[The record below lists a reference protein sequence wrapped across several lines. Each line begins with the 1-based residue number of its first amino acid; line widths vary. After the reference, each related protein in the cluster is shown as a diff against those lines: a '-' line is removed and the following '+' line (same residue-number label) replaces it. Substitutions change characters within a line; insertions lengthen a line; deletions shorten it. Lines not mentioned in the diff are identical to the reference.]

1 MTIYLD
7 NAAGTP
13 IAPMVLEAMLPWL
26 NGVGANAGSPQHAP
40 GRAAAEAVETS
51 RSQVASLVGRSPHE
65 VIFTASA
72 TEACNLAIKGL
83 IRPLLHRA
91 QSVHLIAPMHE
102 HLAVLDSLR
111 RLEREGAR
119 VTLVQPGPTGRIT
132 AADIAPHLCSETQ
145 LVACMHAN
153 NETGTIN
160 DIASIQSCCREHGAR
175 LLLDASQS
183 AGRINV
189 AGLDADLIVASSHK
203 MHGPSGAGVLAIR
216 GGARAAGFQPQIEG
230 GGQEHGARSGSV
242 DVPAIV
248 GLGAA
253 CAMCEADMLT
263 QATRVALLRNRL
275 EGGLLQLFPGSQVN
289 GDVQHRLPFMTNIA
303 LATGRPEPIHTLVPE
318 VACSAGSSCGSST
331 PGPSHV
337 LEAMGVSAQDAAGS
351 IRLSLGRQTQSAEI
365 DAAIAAFKRISR

>member
-13 IAPMVLEAMLPWL
+13 IAPIVLEAMLPWL
-26 NGVGANAGSPQHAP
+26 SGAGANARSVQHAL
-40 GRAAAEAVETS
+40 GRDAAEAVAAS
-51 RSQVASLVGRSPHE
+51 RSQVASLVGRLPQE
-65 VIFTASA
+65 AIFTASA

-83 IRPLLHRA
+83 VHPMLQRG

-102 HLAVLDSLR
+102 HPAVLGPLR

-119 VTLVQPGPTGRIT
+119 VTFVQPALAGRIT
-132 AADIAPHLCSETQ
+132 ADDIVPKLCSDTK

-175 LLLDASQS
+175 LLVDATQS
-183 AGRINV
+183 AGRIDV

-203 MHGPSGAGVLAIR
+203 MHGPFGAGVLAIR
-216 GGARAAGFQPQIEG
+216 GGARAAGLQPQIEG
-230 GGQEHGARSGSV
+230 GGQEDGARSGSV

-248 GLGAA
+248 GFGAA
-253 CAMCEADMLT
+253 CTMCQADMPA
-263 QATRVALLRNRL
+263 QASRVAVLRNRL
-275 EGGLLQLFPGSQVN
+275 ERGLLELFPKSRIN
-289 GDVQHRLPFMTNIA
+289 GDVQFRLPFITNIA
-303 LATGRPEPIHTLVPE
+303 LATGQPEPIHTLVPE
-318 VACSAGSSCGSST
+318 VACSSGSSCSGST

-337 LEAMGVSAQDAAGS
+337 LEAMGVPSQDAAGS
-351 IRLSLGRQTQSAEI
+351 IRLSLGRQTQSSEI
-365 DAAIAAFKRISR
+365 DAAIAAFGQISH